1 MTNFRTSQKYFL
13 LYSSRKP
20 ADWEIVYTV
29 NNYYPKIKAAAI
41 SKATAK
47 TMLKHKLQITATS
60 SAPHWESDWPE
71 PAWTGRPAATGYT
84 WPAP

>member
-29 NNYYPKIKAAAI
+29 NNYYSKIKAAAI

-47 TMLKHKLQITATS
+47 TMLKHKLLITAAG
-60 SAPHWESDWPE
+60 SALHLVSDLPE
-71 PAWTGRPAATGYT
+71 PA
-84 WPAP
+84 